1 MINVQLISISSTWMN
16 TLPMTLSLMEEYSK
30 TDPKLSDVNFLP
42 YIFHTHQKSV
52 LDFMPS
58 ETIDVAGATLYI
70 WNANRSLKLLREI
83 KANNPNCTTIV
94 GGGNAPYYDKEAEQ
108 FLREHP
114 YIDFIIHK
122 EGEDPLRQI
131 LLFKKNLLEITEID
145 SISYL
150 HNNHYKRN
158 KLAIFKSL
166 DTPSP
171 FKNKN
176 FLRCMDQVDELGLL
190 RGTVWETNRGCP
202 YSCSFC
208 DWGGLV
214 SQKIRQVP
222 DQRLFAE
229 MEFLVQNMD
238 EIFFGD
244 ANFGI
249 FPRDVEITKKIVNL
263 YETLDNPR
271 LKVMHTGNAKNTTDR
286 VYEIGKLLN
295 KYNLQRS
302 GVSLS
307 LQTYTDEALANV
319 KRTNIQKE
327 KYQELTSKFIG
338 DGVPVYTDM
347 IINLPGET
355 FSSFLDSLEIVLQG
369 DVTDIRTFL
378 LEMYPNSAISQEVE
392 KFKIKTR
399 KNLILRGVTED
410 ENEYTEQVYETY
422 SMKYEDAERLRRL
435 TIFIDILHQGKY
447 LYYIAKYLKNMHQ
460 IRFVDFYLDL
470 FKKTKGF
477 ISDIANNDRILDR
490 YNNGIDIEATGKT
503 PFDIKW
509 GNTFRK
515 QQFIWTV
522 ISENKKIFY
531 EEIQQYLKKY
541 NDVALE
547 DLILYQNDLMI
558 SADFDPDTGKIQ
570 NYKYNWYDYFNNNK
584 ILKQEQNKLFFYDTH
599 IGTLSEQIPLKDPS
613 IFMKYAAGGRSY
625 FTQRQGSYIHQSI
638 KQL

>member
-16 TLPMTLSLMEEYSK
+16 TLPMTLSLMEEYVK
-30 TDPKLSDVNFLP
+30 TDPRLSNVNFLP
-42 YIFHTHQKSV
+42 YIFHTHKKSV

-58 ETIDVAGATLYI
+58 ENVDVAGATLYI
-70 WNANRSLKLLREI
+70 WNANRSLKLLKEI
-83 KANNPNCTTIV
+83 KQNNPKCTTIV
-94 GGGNAPYYDKEAEQ
+94 GGGNAPYYDKEAEE
-108 FLREHP
+108 FLKSNP

-131 LLFKKNLLEITEID
+131 LLYKNNLIELSEID
-145 SISYL
+145 SVSYL
-150 HNNHYKRN
+150 ENNQYKRN
-158 KLAIFKSL
+158 KLAIFASL

-176 FLRCMDQVDELGLL
+176 FLRCMDQVDALGLL

-222 DQRLFAE
+222 DKRLFEE

-263 YETLDNPR
+263 YETLENPR

-355 FSSFLDSLEIVLQG
+355 FYSFLDSLEIVLQG

-399 KNLILRGVTED
+399 KNLILRGSTED

-470 FKKTKGF
+470 FQKTNGF
-477 ISDIANNDRILDR
+477 ISEIADNDKILDR

-531 EEIQQYLKKY
+531 EEIKQYLKKY
-541 NDVALE
+541 NDIALQ

-558 SADFDPDTGKIQ
+558 SADFDPDTGKIK

-584 ILKQEQNKLFFYDTH
+584 ILKQEHNKLFFYDTH